1 MPHART
7 TTLLTRSAAALLVL
21 LAGAEIGRR
30 IADLPSLPALV
41 DLQFDITP
49 RSQSYKVFEANRIA
63 RSTHPRPWPMAL
75 RALEISVPWKDGS
88 QLPVIDFLKTTS
100 AHAFVVIQDGKIVY
114 ERYID
119 GYDANSRFTSFSV
132 AKSFVSA
139 LTGVALQQ
147 GKIRSLDEPIGHYLN
162 SDEIAP
168 AYAGITIGQLLD
180 MRSGIDVDENY
191 GGSLASPVVRMFVS
205 TDLHRFIARRSGL
218 RFAPGSRFEYRSV
231 DTLVLSRV
239 LAHATGMRLS
249 DFAQQVLWEPLGMEQ
264 DASWSVDSG
273 QHGVEKAFC
282 CLNTTA
288 RDFARLGLLYLDGG
302 RVGDQ
307 QVVSPSWAH
316 EPRQPVNHGEVL
328 DYRDGWWIPPGNAD
342 DRDFSAIGVFGQ
354 YIYVNPATRT
364 VIVKLSDYG
373 VEQDEVLTMLA
384 MRSIS
389 HYVAGKN
396 QGLFMNRP

>member
-7 TTLLTRSAAALLVL
+7 TTLLARSAAALLVL

-41 DLQFDITP
+41 DLQFDLTP
-49 RSQSYKVFEANRIA
+49 RSQSYKVFEDHPIA
-63 RSTHPRPWPMAL
+63 PSSHPQPLPTILRPL
-75 RALEISVPWKDGS
+75 NIDVPWKDGKR
-88 QLPVIDFLKTTS
+88 LPLLDFIKGTAT
-100 AHAFVVIQDGKIVY
+100 HAFVVIQDGNVVY

-139 LTGVALQQ
+139 LTGVALKQ
-147 GKIRSLDEPIGHYLN
+147 GKINSLNDPIGSYLKP
-162 SDEIAP
+162 DEISP
-168 AYAGITIGQLLD
+168 AYANITVGQLLD

-205 TDLHRFIARRSGL
+205 TDLQRFIARRSGL
-218 RFAPGSRFEYRSV
+218 RFTPGSRFEYRSV
-231 DTLVLSRV
+231 DTLILSRV
-239 LAHATGMRLS
+239 LARATGMRLS

-264 DASWSVDSG
+264 EASWSVDSR

-288 RDFARLGLLYLDGG
+288 RDFARLGLLYLQGG
-302 RVGDQ
+302 RMGGQ
-307 QVVSPSWAH
+307 QIVSSTWAA
-316 EPRQPVNHGEVL
+316 EPRQPVNTGNAL
-328 DYRDGWWIPPGNAD
+328 DYRDGWWIPPGNAN

-373 VEQDEVLTMLA
+373 TEQDEVLTLLA

-389 HYVAGKN
+389 HVVSGKD
-396 QGLFMNRP
+396 